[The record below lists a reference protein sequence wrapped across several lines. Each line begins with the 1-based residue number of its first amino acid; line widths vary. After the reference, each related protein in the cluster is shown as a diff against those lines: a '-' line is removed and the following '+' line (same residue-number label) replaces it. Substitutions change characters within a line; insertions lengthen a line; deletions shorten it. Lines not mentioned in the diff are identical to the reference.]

1 MSYQLNETLQS
12 LTPYEPITGSYDIR
26 LDANESFLELPNEL
40 IEQAALDA
48 LNDKVNR
55 YPDPYATLACGAF
68 ARLYGV
74 RPELV
79 TAGNG
84 SDELISL
91 LAGAFFGPDE
101 ELVTL
106 AMDFSMYRFYG
117 EVLHKKVT
125 TFPKRDDLTID
136 TQALAEYIN
145 RSGARGLIFS
155 NPCNPTSLCLDR
167 KKVLALVKAV
177 PNCLVIV
184 DEAYMDFADESVLD
198 DVERFDNLL
207 VLRTCSKAFGMAGV
221 RMGFA
226 VANPT
231 LTAALRAVKSPYN
244 VNMLTQS
251 VGYQVMQDGDYL
263 IDCIERIIRSRDKLF
278 SRMMF
283 LHARHRLFEEVYPT
297 ATNFV
302 FVKTARARE
311 IYEKLL
317 ERSIAVRCFDGY
329 LRISAGTKT
338 ENEAVLDA
346 LDEIVSKLEEE

>member
-1 MSYQLNETLQS
+1 
-12 LTPYEPITGSYDIR
+12 
-26 LDANESFLELPNEL
+26 
-40 IEQAALDA
+40 
-48 LNDKVNR
+48 
-55 YPDPYATLACGAF
+55 
-68 ARLYGV
+68 
-74 RPELV
+74 
-79 TAGNG
+79 
-84 SDELISL
+84 
-91 LAGAFFGPDE
+91 
-101 ELVTL
+101 
-106 AMDFSMYRFYG
+106 
-117 EVLHKKVT
+117 
-125 TFPKRDDLTID
+125 
-136 TQALAEYIN
+136 
-145 RSGARGLIFS
+145 
-155 NPCNPTSLCLDR
+155 
-167 KKVLALVKAV
+167 
-177 PNCLVIV
+177 
-184 DEAYMDFADESVLD
+184 
-198 DVERFDNLL
+198 
-207 VLRTCSKAFGMAGV
+207 
-221 RMGFA
+221 MGFA